1 MKAWIALLGFTLIT
15 QTTLAYVPISEE
27 KLAEL
32 VESFNYQ
39 PEVKYLKK
47 PKTTC
52 EAQDF
57 SYTVTYPQRKDPLT
71 IKGKSFIPV
80 VAAGQPKV
88 PVIFLLPPMGG
99 TNTLDMGAGRKFCE
113 NNMATFIISSNLTG
127 LDSPTLVPVT
137 DHDHTHRRIAA
148 ALKGGMLLVKT
159 HPEINSEKVGLFGA
173 SLGGILGSVAYSV
186 IPEISAVTFLVNGAD
201 VPHILATST
210 QSEVVNLKKARKKEQ
225 GFKTDAEYE
234 AYLNKHLE
242 IDPLHFV
249 KMIDPNTVRLYLSK
263 ADDMVPS
270 VDQMKYYE
278 ALGSPKAIKFYESGH
293 VSTIISVMGL
303 SGELQKTADW
313 FKKRFAMRN
322 PRIPDYKLAAN

>member
-1 MKAWIALLGFTLIT
+1 MKSTIILTLFILFS

-32 VESFNYQ
+32 VESFNYV
-39 PEVKYLKK
+39 PDVKYLKK
-47 PKTTC
+47 PKTSC
-52 EAQDF
+52 AAQDF
-57 SYTVTYPQRKDPLT
+57 SYSVTYPQRKEPLL
-71 IKGKSFIPV
+71 IKGKSFIPAV
-80 VAAGQPKV
+80 SSGQPKV

-99 TNTLDMGAGRKFCE
+99 TNSLDTGAGRKFCE
-113 NNMATFIISSNLTG
+113 NNLATFIISSNLTG
-127 LDSPTLVPVT
+127 LDSETLVPVT
-137 DHDHTHRRIAA
+137 DHDQTHRRVAA

-159 HPEINSEKVGLFGA
+159 HGEINPEKIGLFGA

-201 VPHILATST
+201 VPHILANST
-210 QSEVVNLKKARKKEQ
+210 QSEIVKLKKARKKEQ
-225 GFKTDAEYE
+225 GFKTDADYE

-263 ADDMVPS
+263 SDDMVPT
-270 VDQMKYYE
+270 VDQMRYYE
-278 ALGSPKAIKFYESGH
+278 ALGSPKEVKFYNSGH
-293 VSTIISVMGL
+293 VSTIVSVMGL

-313 FKKRFAMRN
+313 FRQRFAMRN
-322 PRIPDYKLAAN
+322 PRISEYRLAEK